1 MSLPIVSIVIP
12 ALNQE
17 KFIGRSIRSAL
28 NQQFRKDDFEVI
40 VVDDG
45 STDRTTY
52 ALQVFGDSIQV
63 LRNEQNLG
71 LPAALNRGIR
81 AARGRFVVSLDA
93 DDFVHEQYIN
103 LLYWHLMLNQT
114 LPAVACDYIL
124 VDEQGVYITHK
135 NCELEP
141 IGCGIMFRIDHLIDL
156 GLYDESF
163 RLHEDQDLRIR
174 FLKKFSIYR
183 VPLPLYRYCR
193 HEGNMTND
201 QRSMAQYDQR
211 LREKVAQN
219 EAAERQPRQGHGPD
233 E

>member
-1 MSLPIVSIVIP
+1 MSLPTVSIVIP

-28 NQQFRKDDFEVI
+28 SQTFPTDDFEVI

-52 ALQVFGDSIQV
+52 ALQVFGDSIKV
-63 LRNEQNLG
+63 LRNEENLG

-81 AARGRFVVSLDA
+81 ASRGRFIVRLDA
-93 DDFVHEQYIN
+93 DDFVHPQYIN

-114 LPAVACDYIL
+114 LHAVACDYIL
-124 VDEQGVYITHK
+124 VDPDGVYLSHRH
-135 NCELEP
+135 CEQEP
-141 IGCGIMFRIDHLIDL
+141 IGCGIMFRVEHLIEL
-156 GLYDESF
+156 GLYDETM
-163 RLHEDQDLRIR
+163 RVHEDEDLRIR

-193 HEGNMTND
+193 HDANMTND
-201 QRSMAQYDQR
+201 REAVQKYRRR
-211 LREKVAQN
+211 LSDKLAGAGSEPPSQ
-219 EAAERQPRQGHGPD
+219 
-233 E
+233 

>member
-1 MSLPIVSIVIP
+1 MSLPIVSIIIP

-28 NQQFRKDDFEVI
+28 NQHFGKDDFEVI

-45 STDRTTY
+45 SSDRTTY

-63 LRNEQNLG
+63 LRNEENLG

-81 AARGRFVVSLDA
+81 AARGRFIVRLDA
-93 DDFVHEQYIN
+93 DDFVHEQYVN

-124 VDEQGVYITHK
+124 VDEQGVYISNK
-135 NCELEP
+135 NCETDP
-141 IGCGIMFRIDHLIDL
+141 IGCGIMFRIEHLIDL

-163 RLHEDQDLRIR
+163 RLNEDQDLRIR

-183 VPLPLYRYCR
+183 VPLPLYRYRR
-193 HEGNMTND
+193 HGANMTND
-201 QRSMAQYDQR
+201 QQSLAQYDRR
-211 LREKVAQN
+211 LREKFAPP
-219 EAAERQPRQGHGPD
+219 EGADRESHYLD

>member
-1 MSLPIVSIVIP
+1 MHLPLVSIIIP

-17 KFIGRSIRSAL
+17 KLIGRSIRSAL
-28 NQQFRKDDFEVI
+28 NQNFRKEDFEVI

-63 LRNEQNLG
+63 LRNEKNLG

-81 AARGRFVVSLDA
+81 AARGRFVVRLDA

-103 LLYWHLMLNQT
+103 LLYWHLMLNQ
-114 LPAVACDYIL
+114 LIPAVACDYIL

-135 NCELEP
+135 NCEEEP
-141 IGCGIMFRIDHLIDL
+141 IGCGVMFRIEHLIEL

-174 FLKKFSIYR
+174 FLKRFSIYR
-183 VPLPLYRYCR
+183 IPLPLYRYCR
-193 HEGNMTND
+193 HGSNMTND
-201 QRSMAQYDQR
+201 RRSLAHYDER
-211 LREKVAQN
+211 LREKHV
-219 EAAERQPRQGHGPD
+219 D

>member
-1 MSLPIVSIVIP
+1 MTLPLVSIIIP

-28 NQQFRKDDFEVI
+28 SQNFGKDNFEVI

-45 STDRTTY
+45 STDRTSY
-52 ALQVFGDSIQV
+52 ALQVFGDAIQV
-63 LRNEQNLG
+63 LHNEKNLG

-81 AARGRFVVSLDA
+81 AARGRFIVRLDA

-124 VDEQGVYITHK
+124 VDEDGVYITHK
-135 NCELEP
+135 NCETEP
-141 IGCGIMFRIDHLIDL
+141 IGCGIMFRIEHLIDL

-163 RLHEDQDLRIR
+163 RLNEDQDLRIR

-183 VPLPLYRYCR
+183 VPLPLYRYRR
-193 HEGNMTND
+193 HGANMTND
-201 QRSMAQYDQR
+201 QSSMEQYDRR
-211 LREKVAQN
+211 LREKHV
-219 EAAERQPRQGHGPD
+219 D

>member
-28 NQQFRKDDFEVI
+28 NQNFRKEDFEVI

-63 LRNEQNLG
+63 LRNETNLG
-71 LPAALNRGIR
+71 LPAALNRGIST
-81 AARGRFVVSLDA
+81 ARGRFIVRLDA

-114 LPAVACDYIL
+114 IPAVACDYIL

-141 IGCGIMFRIDHLIDL
+141 IGCGIMFRIEHLIDL

-193 HEGNMTND
+193 HEANMTND
-201 QRSMAQYDQR
+201 RRSLEEYDQR
-211 LREKVAQN
+211 LREKVARS
-219 EAAERQPRQGHGPD
+219 EAADAEGRQERRAD

>member
-1 MSLPIVSIVIP
+1 MHLPLVSIIIP

-28 NQQFRKDDFEVI
+28 NQSFRKEDFEVI

-63 LRNEQNLG
+63 LRNEKNLG

-81 AARGRFVVSLDA
+81 VARGRFIVRLDA

-114 LPAVACDYIL
+114 IPAVACDYIL

-135 NCELEP
+135 NCEEEP
-141 IGCGIMFRIDHLIDL
+141 IGCGIMFRIEHLIDL

-163 RLHEDQDLRIR
+163 RLREDQDLRIR
-174 FLKKFSIYR
+174 FLKSFSIYR
-183 VPLPLYRYCR
+183 IPLPLYRYCR
-193 HEGNMTND
+193 HDANMTND
-201 QRSMAQYDQR
+201 RRSLAHYDER
-211 LREKVAQN
+211 LREKHV
-219 EAAERQPRQGHGPD
+219 D

>member
-1 MSLPIVSIVIP
+1 MSLPVVSLIIP

-28 NQQFRKDDFEVI
+28 NQNFRKEDYEII

-45 STDRTTY
+45 STDRTAY

-63 LRNEQNLG
+63 LRNEVNQG
-71 LPAALNRGIR
+71 LPAALNRGIL
-81 AARGRFVVSLDA
+81 AARGRFIVRLDA

-114 LPAVACDYIL
+114 IPAVACDYIL
-124 VDEQGVYITHK
+124 VDEQGVYLTHK
-135 NCELEP
+135 NCEIEP

-156 GLYDESF
+156 GLYDEAL
-163 RLHEDQDLRIR
+163 RLNEEKDLRIR

-193 HEGNMTND
+193 HGGNMTND
-201 QRSMAQYDQR
+201 HQSLAHYDER
-211 LREKVAQN
+211 LREKLARDG
-219 EAAERQPRQGHGPD
+219 AAGQPRQGQGLD

>member
-1 MSLPIVSIVIP
+1 MGLPIVSIVIP

-28 NQQFRKDDFEVI
+28 NQQFNRDDFEVI

-52 ALQVFGDSIQV
+52 ALQVFGDSVQV
-63 LRNEQNLG
+63 IRNEENMG

-81 AARGRFVVSLDA
+81 AAQGRFIVRLDA

-103 LLYWHLMLNQT
+103 ILFWHLMLNQT
-114 LPAVACDYIL
+114 IHAVACDYIL

-135 NCELEP
+135 SCEDEP
-141 IGCGIMFRIDHLIDL
+141 IGCGVMFRIEHLIEL
-156 GLYDESF
+156 GLYDESL
-163 RLHEDQDLRIR
+163 RLHEDQDLRMR
-174 FLKKFSIYR
+174 FLEKFSIHR

-193 HEGNMTND
+193 HETNMTND
-201 QRSMAQYDQR
+201 GRAVAHYHRR
-211 LREKVAQN
+211 LRQKARKRALTN
-219 EAAERQPRQGHGPD
+219 RRSRGTA
-233 E
+233 

>member
-1 MSLPIVSIVIP
+1 MGLPTVSIVIP

-28 NQQFRKDDFEVI
+28 NQSFPKDDFEVI

-63 LRNEQNLG
+63 LRNEENLG

-81 AARGRFVVSLDA
+81 AARGRFIVRLDA

-114 LPAVACDYIL
+114 LHAVACDYIL
-124 VDEQGVYITHK
+124 VDEQGVYVTHK
-135 NCELEP
+135 NCEEAP
-141 IGCGIMFRIDHLIDL
+141 IGCGIMFRIEHLIDL
-156 GLYDESF
+156 GLYDETL

-174 FLKKFSIYR
+174 FLKQFSIYR

-193 HEGNMTND
+193 HDSNMTND
-201 QRSMAQYDQR
+201 HRSVARYARR
-211 LREKVAQN
+211 LQDKLANGGEHVPTGGSGN
-219 EAAERQPRQGHGPD
+219 E
-233 E
+233 